1 MWNLIFSVLFH
12 FKSLVLISDFYRIN
26 QKPFQRRQQKPNQNR
41 NLFATV
47 ICSEEEERRSDTRS
61 HLAGEPLTLFSSSL
75 TVLCAAL
82 PGRPPGCGCMCEL
95 DFQ

>member
-26 QKPFQRRQQKPNQNR
+26 QKPFQRRQQKPDQNR

-61 HLAGEPLTLFSSSL
+61 HLVGEPSTVFSSSL
-75 TVLCAAL
+75 TVFSAAAWL
-82 PGRPPGCGCMCEL
+82 RL
-95 DFQ
+95 QV